1 MNPCEEGP
9 PCFYNS
15 IRSFECEKKKMILKG
30 LLINLIECMLKFS
43 SAQLYVALEISGVAL
58 DIRHLIIEARII
70 SVK

>member
-1 MNPCEEGP
+1 
-9 PCFYNS
+9 
-15 IRSFECEKKKMILKG
+15 
-30 LLINLIECMLKFS
+30 MLKFS